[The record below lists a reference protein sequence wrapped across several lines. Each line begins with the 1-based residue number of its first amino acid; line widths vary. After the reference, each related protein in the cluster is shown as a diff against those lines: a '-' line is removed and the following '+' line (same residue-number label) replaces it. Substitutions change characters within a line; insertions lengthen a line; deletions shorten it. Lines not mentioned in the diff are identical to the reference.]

1 MENFVV
7 AEAAVKA
14 AKRKRVT
21 HPPERIEKAVG
32 LARQVGPLAAASAI
46 SRSLT
51 DIAVS
56 ADTVRFWLARW
67 KTEGKF
73 WETVG
78 KRGRP
83 SLAGRVPGAT
93 EEFKR
98 QVDSFRAQGESVT
111 GRVASTILRAVVE
124 EKAPSLLER
133 HGGPAKISVRAAA
146 NFLSEQGLS
155 FRKRSS
161 SRIIPPSEDVVN
173 ARDTFFANTAG
184 CFPGQAVD
192 THLVI
197 NFDQTFHLYSPTRGY
212 TWEKKGADRVQLAQ
226 NKDGFTLTPVV
237 SMAGVVGAQ
246 LIFSGSTSTSLPRV
260 TPGPLLHF
268 TQTSN
273 HWSNEATTLQ
283 LWRNV
288 IFPHVAARRNAL
300 HAPSAPVIVLADAFA
315 AHWTPAVQALVAT
328 DSAIAY
334 LCVPASLT
342 HVFQPLDLGII
353 AAIKQS
359 VLRRKDE
366 FSEEEVR
373 TAIRENRG
381 IVLSKSRPILRDR
394 ITIFIKETLAD
405 PVICAEH
412 CCRSGFDRSGVT
424 RALYGDSAIPPD
436 VDSIVPPLVC
446 TECGEPAFP
455 HDTVPQ
461 CACFDVESVLCLC
474 RGCFR
479 NHDEL
484 CPRDD

>member
-1 MENFVV
+1 M
-7 AEAAVKA
+7 
-14 AKRKRVT
+14 
-21 HPPERIEKAVG
+21 
-32 LARQVGPLAAASAI
+32 GPLAAASTI
-46 SRSLT
+46 TRSLT
-51 DIAVS
+51 DIEIS
-56 ADTVRFWLARW
+56 ADTVRCWLARW
-67 KTEGKF
+67 KAESNF
-73 WETVG
+73 WENVG

-83 SLAGRVPGAT
+83 SLVGCVPGAT

-111 GRVASTILRAVVE
+111 GRVASTILRAVFE

-133 HGGPAKISVRAAA
+133 HGGPAKISIRSGAKLLA
-146 NFLSEQGLS
+146 EQGLS
-155 FRKRSS
+155 FRKRTS

-173 ARDTFFANTAG
+173 ARDIFFANIAG
-184 CFPGQAVD
+184 CFPGQEVD
-192 THLVI
+192 PHLVI

-237 SMAGVVGAQ
+237 SIAGVVGAQ
-246 LIFSGSTSTSLPRV
+246 LIFSGSTATSLPRV
-260 TPGPLLHF
+260 APGPLLQF

-273 HWSNEATTLQ
+273 HWSNEATTTQ
-283 LWRNV
+283 LWNS
-288 IFPHVAARRNAL
+288 IILPHVAARRTAL
-300 HAPSAPVIVLADAFA
+300 QLPSAPVIVLADAFA
-315 AHWTPAVQALVAT
+315 AHWTPAVQALVEK

-334 LCVPASLT
+334 LCVPESLT

-373 TAIRENRG
+373 TAIREHRG
-381 IVLSKSRPILRDR
+381 VLLSKSRPILRDR

-405 PVICAEH
+405 PAICAER

-424 RALYGDSAIPPD
+424 RALYGDSVIPPD
-436 VDSIVPPLVC
+436 VDGIVPPLVC
-446 TECGEPAFP
+446 TECGESAIP

-461 CACFDVESVLCLC
+461 CACFDVGSAVTLCQ
-474 RGCFR
+474 GCFL

-484 CPRDD
+484 CPRD